1 MANRNVIHKWAA
13 VGGAT
18 AGALPVGA
26 DAIALAAEEV
36 AMVVHVA
43 SLFGISLTESAAEG
57 LIAAQL
63 GGIIGTAVFEAVN
76 IGYPFTIPIKIGI
89 AVSVIEGIGNAA
101 YSYFEICSESKEVS

>member
-1 MANRNVIHKWAA
+1 MPHNIDRFPFS
-13 VGGAT
+13 
-18 AGALPVGA
+18 PVPSGSIR
-26 DAIALAAEEV
+26 IAEAY
-36 AMVVHVA
+36 
-43 SLFGISLTESAAEG
+43 ITESAAEG

-101 YSYFEICSESKEVS
+101 YSYFETCSESKEVS

>member
-1 MANRNVIHKWAA
+1 MVDRKVIHKWAVA
-13 VGGAT
+13 GGAT

-26 DAIALAAEEV
+26 DALALAAEEV

-63 GGIIGTAVFEAVN
+63 GGFVGTVIFEAVN
-76 IGYPFTIPIKIGI
+76 IGYPFMIPAKIAI
-89 AVSVIEGIGNAA
+89 AVGVIESIGNAA
-101 YSYFEICSESKEVS
+101 YNYFEACSESKKLS